1 MRLAAIALALALGA
15 AGGGTALAQNW
26 TYVAAGADN
35 TQYSLDTSTIRAH
48 GAYIESWQK
57 QTPPRPA
64 KLDNGKTYALVLS
77 HRLDDCAAGTMTEL
91 DIIFADAKGTAVKTF
106 SVPEGSAQFHAMPP
120 GSIGQAVQAQV
131 CGYARRLAALT
142 PNLALDDLAKAE
154 WISMGENPNYLQ
166 IALARESIVRKGAKA
181 AYVTRSQLRA
191 PIKNANGVLFR
202 TAVDE
207 WEVDCDL
214 GTARVFATDYY
225 DDNNQLVDV
234 TPPADGSLPF
244 NPINPNS
251 PVEMERKIACSASA
265 APAEEDEAAQA
276 SSGTGWLGPKGY
288 IVTANHVV
296 DKAKV
301 VGLAQDGKLI
311 GTAEVVVADPAND
324 VAILKPKLNMGG
336 RPVIPLAA
344 APTALGEHV
353 FTLGYPSPDDLGLS
367 VKMTS
372 GEVSSLNGSD
382 LINQRTDD
390 ARLLQ
395 VSVPLQHGNSGGPI
409 FNGRGEAVGVVVT
422 GFPGQS
428 QLQNVNYAIKVAY
441 VRSLLAD
448 LPDLGGYRALKVSA
462 SIPGLVADLRRS
474 VFMVVVA
481 PESE

>member
-1 MRLAAIALALALGA
+1 LALAV
-15 AGGGTALAQNW
+15 AGGGSALAQNW
-26 TYVAAGADN
+26 TYVAAASDN
-35 TQYSLDTSTIRAH
+35 TQYSLDTASIRAH

-64 KLDNGKTYALVLS
+64 KLDNGKSYTLVLS

-91 DIIFADAKGTAVKTF
+91 DVIFADAKGTAVKTF
-106 SVPEGSAQFHAMPP
+106 SVPEASAEFHAMPP
-120 GSIGQAVQAQV
+120 GSVGLAVQAQV

-142 PNLALDDLAKAE
+142 PNLALDELAKAE

-166 IALARESIVRKGAKA
+166 IALARESIVRKGGKA
-181 AYVTRSQLRA
+181 AYVTRSQLRS
-191 PIKNANGVLFR
+191 PIRNANGVLFR

-225 DDNNQLVDV
+225 DDGNQLVDV
-234 TPPADGSLPF
+234 TPPADASLPF

-251 PVEMERKIACSASA
+251 PVEMERKIACSAQVSSA
-265 APAEEDEAAQA
+265 DEEDGAEA
-276 SSGTGWLGPKGY
+276 SVGTGWLGPKGY

-296 DKAKV
+296 GKARLV
-301 VGLAQDGKLI
+301 AIAQDGKKV
-311 GTAEVVVADPAND
+311 GTAEVVIADPAND
-324 VAILKPKLNMGG
+324 VAILKPTLDTGG

-409 FNGRGEAVGVVVT
+409 FNGHGEAVGIVVT

-448 LPDLGGYRALKVSA
+448 LPDLGGYRPLKASA

-474 VFMVVVA
+474 VFMVVV
-481 PESE
+481 PPQGE